1 MIVVADTTPLISLLK
16 INRFEILRELYERVH
31 IPQAVYNEL
40 TENADYL
47 DEAEYIKKCQFLEIH
62 NDISKERVDLLRRA
76 TGLYIGESEAIVLAD
91 TSGATV
97 LLMDEMRGRSV
108 AEQLGI
114 PITGVIGVL
123 MAAYKKQLLTTD
135 EIKESIE
142 IMRRSNRFIAE
153 SLYKLLLEMIG

>member
-16 INRFEILRELYERVH
+16 INRFEILRELYERV
-31 IPQAVYNEL
+31 
-40 TENADYL
+40 
-47 DEAEYIKKCQFLEIH
+47 
-62 NDISKERVDLLRRA
+62 DLLRRA
-76 TGLYIGESEAIVLAD
+76 TGLDIGESEAIVLAD

-97 LLMDEMRGRSV
+97 LLMDEMCGRSV

>member
-16 INRFEILRELYERVH
+16 INRFEILRELYERV
-31 IPQAVYNEL
+31 
-40 TENADYL
+40 
-47 DEAEYIKKCQFLEIH
+47 
-62 NDISKERVDLLRRA
+62 DLLRRA
-76 TGLYIGESEAIVLAD
+76 TGLDIGESEAIVLAD